1 MDDFTP
7 VQKQK
12 TKSRIN
18 MKHIHVAVLFIV
30 SSFVMFSCNN
40 TVSKKDSET
49 PTSGSIKISVDESYM
64 SIMDSQ
70 VFTFQK
76 LYKKAF
82 VAPTYTSEVQAYK
95 DLLNDSS
102 RLIIVSRKPNKNEE
116 DYIKQKGTK
125 FRVTKLV
132 IDGIALIVN
141 PENSD
146 TLINESQ
153 LADILSG
160 KTTSWNQLNIT
171 KNADKIQVVFD
182 SEEGANARY
191 LKDSLL
197 HGSKFAPNCFALK
210 NNQEVIDYVAQHK
223 NTIGVIS
230 VNWVSDRDD
239 PNVETFLSKVKLM
252 SVGNDDDYDHRDFV
266 KPFQAYL
273 ATKEYPLWRSVYAVL
288 REPRN
293 GLGTGFVSFIAGEKG
308 QRMFLKAG
316 LVPINMPIRFVEVT
330 TDNIE

>member
-1 MDDFTP
+1 MI
-7 VQKQK
+7 K
-12 TKSRIN
+12 IN
-18 MKHIHVAVLFIV
+18 FIFLIIAT
-30 SSFVMFSCNN
+30 SFILPSCNSA
-40 TVSKKDSET
+40 VSKKDSET
-49 PTSGSIKISVDESYM
+49 PTSGSIKISVDESYK

-70 VFTFQK
+70 VYTFQK

-82 VAPTYTSEVQAYK
+82 VAPTYTSEVQAYN
-95 DLLNDSS
+95 DLLNDSA
-102 RLIIVSRKPNKNEE
+102 RIIIVSRKPNKNEE

-132 IDGIALIVN
+132 VDGIALIVN
-141 PENSD
+141 PINSD
-146 TLINESQ
+146 TLINEKQ
-153 LADILSG
+153 FAEILSG
-160 KTTSWNQLNIT
+160 KTTSWSELKIT
-171 KNADKIQVVFD
+171 KNTDKIQVVFD
-182 SEEGANARY
+182 SEEGGNARY

-197 HGSKFAPNCFALK
+197 HGKKFASNCFALK
-210 NNQEVIDYVAQHK
+210 SNQEVIDYVAQHK

-239 PNVETFLSKVKLM
+239 PNVETFLNKIKLM

-316 LVPINMPIRFVEVT
+316 LVPINMPIIFVEVT
-330 TDNIE
+330 TNNIE

>member
-1 MDDFTP
+1 M
-7 VQKQK
+7 K
-12 TKSRIN
+12 TVNYI
-18 MKHIHVAVLFIV
+18 ILFFV
-30 SSFVMFSCNN
+30 SSFLVLSCNN
-40 TVSKKDSET
+40 NVSKKDSET
-49 PTSGSIKISVDESYM
+49 PTSGSIKISVDESYK

-70 VFTFQK
+70 VFTFQS
-76 LYKKAF
+76 LYKKAK
-82 VAPTYTSEVQAYK
+82 VAVAYTSEVQAFK
-95 DLLNDSS
+95 DLLNDSA
-102 RLIIVSRKPNKNEE
+102 RVIIVSRKPNKNE
-116 DYIKQKGTK
+116 DDFIKQKGTK

-146 TLINESQ
+146 TLINEAQ
-153 LADILSG
+153 LAQILSG
-160 KTTSWNQLNIT
+160 QITTWKQLGVT
-171 KNADKIQVVFD
+171 KNNEKIQIVFD
-182 SEEGANARY
+182 SEQGANARY

-197 HGSKFAPNCFALK
+197 HGGKFSSNCFALK
-210 NNQEVIDYVAQHK
+210 SNQEVIDYVALHK

-239 PNVETFLSKVKLM
+239 PSVETFLSKVKLM
-252 SVGNDDDYDHRDFV
+252 NVGNDDDYDYRDFV

-330 TDNIE
+330 SDNIE

>member
-1 MDDFTP
+1 
-7 VQKQK
+7 
-12 TKSRIN
+12 
-18 MKHIHVAVLFIV
+18 MKIVNYSICFFFISLIVL
-30 SSFVMFSCNN
+30 SCNN
-40 TVSKKDSET
+40 NVSKKDSET
-49 PTSGSIKISVDESYM
+49 PTSGNIKISVDESYK

-70 VFTFQK
+70 VFTFQS

-82 VAPTYTSEVQAYK
+82 VTATYTSEVQAYK
-95 DLLNDSS
+95 DLLDDSS
-102 RLIIVSRKPNKNEE
+102 RVIIVSRKPNKNEE
-116 DYIKQKGTK
+116 EFIKQKGTK

-153 LADILSG
+153 LSEILNG
-160 KTTSWNQLNIT
+160 KISTWNQLKIS
-171 KNADKIQVVFD
+171 KNTDKIQVVFD

-197 HGSKFAPNCFALK
+197 HGSKFSQNCFALK

-330 TDNIE
+330 TNNVE